1 MKRVRATPG
10 LFSTTPAR
18 VRRPPVIIFGTVNGA
33 QCSVKP
39 FTIGESL
46 YVVELC
52 HGGASG
58 NRIADRKPAHAA
70 TLNARG
76 PPLKKALI
84 VDDDPI
90 IRNLIGALLRR
101 RGLATAQAA
110 NGDEAILLLQASLD
124 ASHRS
129 EYDLVVLDLMM
140 PKVSGWDVIR
150 FIVDELPA
158 LKSHVVVISALGEP
172 ALDEI
177 RVEGLG
183 AVIPKPF
190 DTEGFY
196 AAVESSVRTQ
206 PDAEGE
212 IIVTAVLCLAVI
224 APLL

>member
-1 MKRVRATPG
+1 
-10 LFSTTPAR
+10 
-18 VRRPPVIIFGTVNGA
+18 
-33 QCSVKP
+33 
-39 FTIGESL
+39 
-46 YVVELC
+46 
-52 HGGASG
+52 
-58 NRIADRKPAHAA
+58 
-70 TLNARG
+70 
-76 PPLKKALI
+76 LKKALI

-101 RGLATAQAA
+101 RGLAAAQAA

-124 ASHRS
+124 ESHRS

-158 LKSHVVVISALGEP
+158 LKPHVVVVSAIGEP

-177 RVEGLG
+177 GVEGLG

-190 DTEGFY
+190 DAEDFY

-206 PDAEGE
+206 PDTEGE
-212 IIVTAVLCLAVI
+212 IIVTAALCLAVI